1 MKKAGPFA
9 KLIGVFCKR
18 FSPKKRIVLSQK
30 NTAVTN
36 DGQTETM
43 CLPLYLCGKIFR

>member
-9 KLIGVFCKR
+9 KLIGVFCKS
-18 FSPKKRIVLSQK
+18 FSPKKRISQK

-36 DGQTETM
+36 DGQTETLR
-43 CLPLYLCGKIFR
+43 LPLYLCGKMFRLP